1 MTDATKRMVGVRL
14 SQESR
19 DQLADL
25 QKHYGMSKA
34 EVVEYVVR
42 EEHARMV
49 AERPPMRR
57 GRQPLPTIPT
67 DVGEDEIEE
76 AHTQRLA
83 GLHASI
89 RQAEF
94 DRR

>member
-42 EEHARMV
+42 EEHARV
-49 AERPPMRR
+49 AAERPPMRR
-57 GRQPLPTIPT
+57 GRQPLATIPT
-67 DVGEDEIEE
+67 DVTEDDEE
-76 AHTQRLA
+76 ADTQRHA

-89 RQAEF
+89 RQAES